1 MPNYLKIQQNV
12 DKKLRKNGILF
23 LITKKGVGTYDPV
36 TGVSS
41 RESVAVAVAVGVY
54 GLKVS
59 ALRKPFPDG
68 IELHYGDFILMLSPL
83 DSTGGQ
89 YELPKKGSS
98 ITINGREVEVIDV
111 ATELNLTDV
120 PLFYRIVLRNI

>member
-23 LITKKGVGTYDPV
+23 LITKKGGGTYDPV

-41 RESVAVAVAVGVY
+41 RESITVGVY

-59 ALRKPFPDG
+59 ALRKPFPDNL
-68 IELHYGDFILMLSPL
+68 ELHYGDFMLMLSPL
-83 DSTGGQ
+83 DSIGEQ

-111 ATELNLTDV
+111 ATELNLTNV
-120 PLFYRIVLRNI
+120 PLFYRIILRSI

>member
-12 DKKLRKNGILF
+12 DKKLKKNGILF
-23 LITKKGVGTYDPV
+23 LITTKGVGTYDPI

-41 RESVAVAVAVGVY
+41 RESITVGVY
-54 GLKVS
+54 GLKAS
-59 ALRKPFPDG
+59 ALRKPFPNNL
-68 IELHYGDFILMLSPL
+68 ELRYGDFMLMLSAL

-98 ITINGREVEVIDV
+98 ITINGKEVEVIDV
-111 ATELNLTDV
+111 VTELNLTEV
-120 PLFYRIVLRNI
+120 PLFYRIVLRGI

>member
-1 MPNYLKIQQNV
+1 MPNYLKIQRNV
-12 DKKLRKNGILF
+12 DKKLRKNGVLF
-23 LITKKGVGTYDPV
+23 LITKEGMGTYDPV

-41 RESVAVAVAVGVY
+41 RETVTMGVY

-59 ALRKPFPDG
+59 ASRKPFSDG
-68 IELHYGDFILMLSPL
+68 IELHYGDFMLMLSPL
-83 DSTGGQ
+83 DSTGKQ

-98 ITINGREVEVIDV
+98 ITINGREAEVIGI